1 MTILEALYIT
11 DWSAVGGNAGTIA
24 CIGREAGSGTRDG
37 FEEIVG
43 VKDQVKYDS
52 ELNETGQVKNL
63 VATNENAIGY
73 ISLDYVDDTVKALK
87 VGGVT
92 PSEETIKDG
101 SYTLQRPFIM
111 VTKGE
116 GTELAQAFLEYVLS
130 EAGQEVA
137 KTAGCIP
144 VI

>member
-1 MTILEALYIT
+1 M
-11 DWSAVGGNAGTIA
+11 
-24 CIGREAGSGTRDG
+24 
-37 FEEIVG
+37 
-43 VKDQVKYDS
+43 
-52 ELNETGQVKNL
+52 
-63 VATNENAIGY
+63 
-73 ISLDYVDDTVKALK
+73 K
-87 VGGVT
+87 VGGVS